1 LPLAADAEKVP
12 TMPDASRSGQGKP
25 KYDLAGLDAFPELS
39 PDRLRAAYREA
50 CLARFHVERVVQ
62 ECLKGEVKFAIWG
75 PGEEIHGTATALAL
89 HAVVNPESFA
99 IAGHYR
105 SASLLALWSR
115 LQGYEDFHLDHM
127 RQQLCR
133 ATDPWS
139 GGRQM
144 TAHFNDLRHNTIPIQ
159 SALGMQVSKSVGYAQ
174 GLRRK
179 GHTDSVVMCVVGDG
193 TCAEGDVHEGMTGA
207 SILKLPWL
215 LVVTDNNVA
224 ISVEPSDGRGIR
236 DFEAYARAFGFEY
249 FTCDGNDFV
258 DVYAA
263 TKAAATYCRD
273 HQRPAMIWVRELSRL
288 NDHSSAADVTF
299 KFGQHDPLL
308 DFGAALVQ
316 RGILEPE
323 DIVRR
328 VEGDTKDYFA
338 RHTLGRV
345 GEPADA
351 YIRETMRVCATEPEP
366 TYESL
371 FGNIFDPFPEV
382 VEAPPTGRKTV
393 ISINGAVRAA
403 MHAIL
408 RDNPMTWIYGQDVGK
423 KGGVMQATR
432 GLWDAFPEQVR
443 DAPIN
448 EPYILGAAAGFALHE
463 GATALPEIQ
472 FSDYSLNT
480 LHWLVYL
487 GNLLWTSNSTARANV
502 IVRLPVEP
510 LHGGAV
516 YHSMCMEGFYGSIP
530 GLVIV
535 APTTSRDMYG
545 LLRTAADYTGPV
557 LVFES
562 KGLYRM
568 TLGDAFPGEP
578 TDPQEIAKL
587 KRAIAFEGHIPDLPD
602 DFRVPFSRAARL
614 REGQDLTVVTWGR
627 CTLFCQQAAERL
639 ASEGV
644 HVDLYDLRTIVPPD
658 LDAVCESVGRTG
670 RLLVVHEDRVFA
682 SLGRELQGAVIER
695 FGDRHVVTRVLG
707 QDPVPGI
714 PQNVHLEELVTVS
727 PDKVV
732 RAAHE
737 VLAIRSR
744 TVTAGS
750 GAPVPAAGPP
760 LVLWTPNRHFV
771 A

>member
-1 LPLAADAEKVP
+1 
-12 TMPDASRSGQGKP
+12 MPDASRSGGKSP
-25 KYDLAGLDAFPELS
+25 KHDLGRLDEFPSLT
-39 PDRLRAAYREA
+39 PDLLRAAYREA

-62 ECLKGEVKFAIWG
+62 ECLKGNVKFAIWG

-89 HAVVNPESFA
+89 HDEVNPDAFA

-105 SASLLALWSR
+105 SASLLAMWSR
-115 LQGYEDFHLDHM
+115 LRGYEDFHLDHM
-127 RQQLCR
+127 RQQLSR

-144 TAHFNDLRHNTIPIQ
+144 TAHFNDLRHNTIPVQ
-159 SALGMQVSKSVGYAQ
+159 SALGMQVSKSIGYAVGMRRQ
-174 GLRRK
+174 GHHD
-179 GHTDSVVMCVVGDG
+179 GVVMCIVGDG

-207 SILKLPWL
+207 SILELPWL
-215 LVVTDNNVA
+215 LVVTDNNIA
-224 ISVEPSDGRGIR
+224 ISVEPEDGRGIKS
-236 DFEAYARAFGFEY
+236 FEAYAKAFGFEY
-249 FTCDGNDFV
+249 FEANGNDFLE
-258 DVYAA
+258 VYA
-263 TKAAATYCRD
+263 TTRQAAAYCRD
-273 HQRPAMIWVRELSRL
+273 RQRPALMWVRDLSRL

-299 KFGQHDPLL
+299 KFDQHDPLL
-308 DFGAALVQ
+308 DFGEALVE
-316 RGILEPE
+316 RGILEPD

-328 VEGDTKDYFA
+328 VEGDSKDYFA
-338 RHTLGRV
+338 RHRLGRV
-345 GEPADA
+345 GEPLDA
-351 YIRETMRVCATEPEP
+351 YIVDTMKVCESEPEP
-366 TYESL
+366 TYESA
-371 FGNIFDPFPEV
+371 FQGIFDPFPRVTE
-382 VEAPPTGRKTV
+382 PPKTGRRTI

-403 MHAIL
+403 MNAIL
-408 RDNPMTWIYGQDVGK
+408 KDNPMTWIYGQDVGK

-432 GLWDAFPEQVR
+432 GLYDAYPEQVR

-448 EPYILGAAAGFALHE
+448 EPFILGSAIGFALHE

-487 GNLLWTSNSTARANV
+487 GNLLWTSNATARANV

-516 YHSMCMEGFYGSIP
+516 YHSMCMEGFYAAIP

-578 TDPQEIAKL
+578 TDPQEVAAL
-587 KRAIAFEGHIPDLPD
+587 KRAIGFGGHIPDLPD
-602 DFRVPFSRAARL
+602 DFRVPFQKAATL
-614 REGQDLTVVTWGR
+614 REGRDVTIVTWGR
-627 CTLFCQQAAERL
+627 STLFSQEAAGKL
-639 ASEGV
+639 AEQGV
-644 HVDLYDLRTIVPPD
+644 DCEVIDLRTIVPPD
-658 LDAVCESVGRTG
+658 LDAVFASVSRTG

-682 SLGRELQGAVIER
+682 SLGRELQGAVVEH
-695 FGDRHVVTRVLG
+695 FGERHVVTRVLG
-707 QDPVPGI
+707 QDPVPGM
-714 PQNVHLEELVTVS
+714 PQNAHLEEKLAMNPAKIV
-727 PDKVV
+727 
-732 RAAHE
+732 AAVHE
-737 VLAIRSR
+737 VLAQK
-744 TVTAGS
+744 AGAVS
-750 GAPVPAAGPP
+750 QSAAPSVIEPAGPP
-760 LVLWTPNRHFV
+760 AVLWTPNRHFV